1 MRRNTPACSVG
12 GCLRQTGSRS
22 IAVIVA
28 ILWRGL
34 EDRNDMKLTKEQ
46 FEREGNYRLA
56 VAIMRTLLGRGLLT
70 EAEYCRANERLID
83 RYNPIWG
90 HLPDVVA

>member
-1 MRRNTPACSVG
+1 
-12 GCLRQTGSRS
+12 
-22 IAVIVA
+22 
-28 ILWRGL
+28 
-34 EDRNDMKLTKEQ
+34 MKLTKEQ

-56 VAIMRTLLGRGLLT
+56 VAIIRTLRGKGLLT
-70 EAEYCRANERLID
+70 EVEFCKAKECLVD

>member
-1 MRRNTPACSVG
+1 
-12 GCLRQTGSRS
+12 
-22 IAVIVA
+22 
-28 ILWRGL
+28 
-34 EDRNDMKLTKEQ
+34 MKLTKEQ

-56 VAIMRTLLGRGLLT
+56 VAIMRTLRDKGLLT
-70 EAEYCRANERLID
+70 EVEFCKAKECLVD